1 MRQKLMRVLFMCG
14 ALYMIPCILTM
25 LIRKNIPETDGKTF
39 DSGILVYISQ
49 GSEMEAMD
57 LEEYLVGVVSAQ
69 IPADYPLEA
78 CKAQAVIART
88 HVMNIMGSRTSA
100 AASELGQAYD
110 SRETILEKYGTKAS
124 GYYETLVQAVT
135 ATSEEVLTFDGA
147 LAETVYFYG
156 GTGKTRNAADVWGS
170 EIPYLSAVESPE
182 DGEAQENQT
191 QVTMDVEECIQR
203 LKAGDSDFEA
213 SAQTF
218 KDTVQIL
225 EKDESGYVLSI
236 QLGNKTFS
244 GEQLRSLLDLP
255 SAAFEVRAKRKTI
268 TFDVTGCGHGVGL
281 SQQGALIMAEEG
293 RNYEE
298 ILTWYFPGAG
308 IE

>member
-1 MRQKLMRVLFMCG
+1 MLF
-14 ALYMIPCILTM
+14 
-25 LIRKNIPETDGKTF
+25 R
-39 DSGILVYISQ
+39 S
-49 GSEMEAMD
+49 
-57 LEEYLVGVVSAQ
+57 
-69 IPADYPLEA
+69 
-78 CKAQAVIART
+78 
-88 HVMNIMGSRTSA
+88 
-100 AASELGQAYD
+100 
-110 SRETILEKYGTKAS
+110 
-124 GYYETLVQAVT
+124 
-135 ATSEEVLTFDGA
+135 
-147 LAETVYFYG
+147 
-156 GTGKTRNAADVWGS
+156 
-170 EIPYLSAVESPE
+170 
-182 DGEAQENQT
+182 GEAQENQT

>member
-1 MRQKLMRVLFMCG
+1 M
-14 ALYMIPCILTM
+14 
-25 LIRKNIPETDGKTF
+25 
-39 DSGILVYISQ
+39 
-49 GSEMEAMD
+49 
-57 LEEYLVGVVSAQ
+57 
-69 IPADYPLEA
+69 
-78 CKAQAVIART
+78 
-88 HVMNIMGSRTSA
+88 
-100 AASELGQAYD
+100 
-110 SRETILEKYGTKAS
+110 
-124 GYYETLVQAVT
+124 
-135 ATSEEVLTFDGA
+135 
-147 LAETVYFYG
+147 
-156 GTGKTRNAADVWGS
+156 
-170 EIPYLSAVESPE
+170 
-182 DGEAQENQT
+182 
-191 QVTMDVEECIQR
+191 TMDVEECIQR